1 MKKIVRANIILLFV
15 LFVMASCNEKQDPSS
30 FVNVFIGTGG
40 HGHTFP
46 GATLPFGMVQLSPD
60 TRMEGWD
67 ACSGYHSTDSTIIG
81 FSHTHLSGTGI
92 GDYGDILF
100 MPVVG
105 RKLLTRGDEK
115 VPGSGYRSGFSKDS
129 EKASPGYYSV
139 FLRDYGVKAELTATT
154 RAGFHRYTFPG
165 STGSGMVIDLQHTLQ
180 YHENLVLKIKVISDT
195 EIEGLKV
202 TKGWAKYHP
211 VYFYAKFSKPFKC
224 SLAVNDTIQ
233 EALTEAEG
241 NNIKALLS
249 FPTAGN
255 GQVLVKVGISSVDA
269 GGAKNNVDTEI
280 PGWDFDGTVR
290 KAKEIWNTELD
301 KIKIEGGSGDQKTIF
316 YTALYHSMISP
327 NIFSDADGRYFG
339 MDHRIHKSDNSL
351 NYTVFSL
358 WDTFRA
364 EHPLLTLINP
374 SRDAEMIRSL
384 LRKYDE
390 GGLLP
395 MWDLASNY
403 TGTMIGYHAIPVIVD
418 AYVKGI
424 RDFDAEKAFEAMV
437 KSSNFDT
444 VSFKVANRDIMM
456 SLMPM
461 SKYYNTAIG
470 YAPCDKDNQSVAKAL
485 EFAYNDWCIA
495 QMAKEL
501 GKENEYKNYSER
513 ALRYRK
519 YFDPGTGFMRG
530 VSSTGEWR
538 TPFNPR
544 YSDHT
549 VADYVE
555 GNAWQ
560 WTWFVPHDVQGLI
573 GLMGGKEKFLVKLD
587 SLFSTDSR
595 IEGENRSADISGLI
609 GQYAHGNEP
618 SHHIIYFYNYAGQP
632 WKTQKLA
639 DQILNTLYFN
649 NPDGLSGNEDC
660 GQMSAWYVLSS
671 MGFYSVAP
679 GEPVYTIGRPLFDR
693 VTIKQENGSDF
704 ILEVKNNSPVNIY
717 IQNVTINGVPL
728 ETPFFTHNDILKGG
742 KMTFKMG
749 PQPSEIWSVKN

>member
-1 MKKIVRANIILLFV
+1 
-15 LFVMASCNEKQDPSS
+15 
-30 FVNVFIGTGG
+30 
-40 HGHTFP
+40 
-46 GATLPFGMVQLSPD
+46 
-60 TRMEGWD
+60 
-67 ACSGYHSTDSTIIG
+67 
-81 FSHTHLSGTGI
+81 
-92 GDYGDILF
+92 
-100 MPVVG
+100 
-105 RKLLTRGDEK
+105 
-115 VPGSGYRSGFSKDS
+115 
-129 EKASPGYYSV
+129 
-139 FLRDYGVKAELTATT
+139 
-154 RAGFHRYTFPG
+154 
-165 STGSGMVIDLQHTLQ
+165 
-180 YHENLVLKIKVISDT
+180 
-195 EIEGLKV
+195 
-202 TKGWAKYHP
+202 
-211 VYFYAKFSKPFKC
+211 
-224 SLAVNDTIQ
+224 
-233 EALTEAEG
+233 
-241 NNIKALLS
+241 
-249 FPTAGN
+249 
-255 GQVLVKVGISSVDA
+255 
-269 GGAKNNVDTEI
+269 
-280 PGWDFDGTVR
+280 
-290 KAKEIWNTELD
+290 
-301 KIKIEGGSGDQKTIF
+301 
-316 YTALYHSMISP
+316 
-327 NIFSDADGRYFG
+327 
-339 MDHRIHKSDNSL
+339 
-351 NYTVFSL
+351 
-358 WDTFRA
+358 
-364 EHPLLTLINP
+364 
-374 SRDAEMIRSL
+374 
-384 LRKYDE
+384 
-390 GGLLP
+390 
-395 MWDLASNY
+395 
-403 TGTMIGYHAIPVIVD
+403 
-418 AYVKGI
+418 
-424 RDFDAEKAFEAMV
+424 
-437 KSSNFDT
+437 
-444 VSFKVANRDIMM
+444 
-456 SLMPM
+456 
-461 SKYYNTAIG
+461 
-470 YAPCDKDNQSVAKAL
+470 VAKAL

-530 VSSTGEWR
+530 ISSTGEWR